1 MFSLH
6 FRQWSV
12 KLSLFSPTIT
22 RQSSNNR
29 TTRAPA
35 RRKKGRK
42 KGRKRGHPIFRATG
56 HLRFQ
61 YGLLKWENNL
71 NNFYNFE
78 QRFAGTL
85 SFRGPCRSRLACCET
100 TKHNASPWTHFQLIS
115 PGVMSPRR
123 FHSWNPCCIL
133 LFPLQQDCNTRSV
146 QSCKL
151 VVNVVFVV
159 FPYSAGFVPRRFH
172 SWNPCC
178 ILLFTFAAGLQHA
191 KREKL

>member
-42 KGRKRGHPIFRATG
+42 RGHPIFGATG

-78 QRFAGTL
+78 QRFAGTSPL
-85 SFRGPCRSRLACCET
+85 RGPCRSRLACCET
-100 TKHNASPWTHFQLIS
+100 TKHNASPWPHFQLIS

-133 LFPLQQDCNTRSV
+133 LFPLQQDLS
-146 QSCKL
+146 
-151 VVNVVFVV
+151 
-159 FPYSAGFVPRRFH
+159 PRRFH

>member
-42 KGRKRGHPIFRATG
+42 RGHPIFGATG

-85 SFRGPCRSRLACCET
+85 PLRGPCKPKVACSET
-100 TKHNASPWTHFQLIS
+100 TIYNASPWTFPDIL
-115 PGVMSPRR
+115 
-123 FHSWNPCCIL
+123 SW
-133 LFPLQQDCNTRSV
+133 RSV
-146 QSCKL
+146 
-151 VVNVVFVV
+151 
-159 FPYSAGFVPRRFH
+159 PFH
-172 SWNPCC
+172 GTLCC
-178 ILLFTFAAGLQHA
+178 ILLFTLQQDCSRRSVVHDCIGCMSCFP
-191 KREKL
+191 L

>member
-12 KLSLFSPTIT
+12 KLSLFSPTIVQ
-22 RQSSNNR
+22 QSHDKGAREAEKGAEKGASDIWSD
-29 TTRAPA
+29 RALA
-35 RRKKGRK
+35 
-42 KGRKRGHPIFRATG
+42 
-56 HLRFQ
+56 FQ

-159 FPYSAGFVPRRFH
+159 FPYSAGFVP
-172 SWNPCC
+172 
-178 ILLFTFAAGLQHA
+178 A
-191 KREKL
+191 KVPFMEPVLYFVVYLCSRIATREA